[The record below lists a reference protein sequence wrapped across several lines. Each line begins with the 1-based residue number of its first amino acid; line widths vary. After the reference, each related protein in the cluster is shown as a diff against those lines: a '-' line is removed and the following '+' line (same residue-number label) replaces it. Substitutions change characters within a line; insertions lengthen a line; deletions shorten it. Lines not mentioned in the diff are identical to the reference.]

1 MVESIVR
8 SKGSL
13 NEITIVEGQQFLG
26 EETGETAAPEV
37 PQCSAAGGSPVSLLF
52 GGAVH
57 GSLFED
63 CGDSSDYFCGVS
75 PRGSLWTWRLSVVQK
90 TSMCVHQSQPVN
102 WNRFFLCDSTAK
114 KKNVYVFLCVSL
126 CKSKK
131 NLVYKYRAPAHSRVH
146 IRIFF
151 APLYVSSLSPTRRR
165 EACYI
170 RFTCSLSKQ
179 NFFPRQFMRNRRS
192 IVTPTLRRR
201 YWSTRIFFRCLS
213 SACVCVCPR
222 ERGHTCVFYF
232 LPVRLFSH
240 HSKWSVIS

>member
-75 PRGSLWTWRLSVVQK
+75 PRGSLWTCRLSVVQK
-90 TSMCVHQSQPVN
+90 TSMCVHQSQ
-102 WNRFFLCDSTAK
+102 STAGK
-114 KKNVYVFLCVSL
+114 LESFFFVASL
-126 CKSKK
+126 HITQVKK
-131 NLVYKYRAPAHSRVH
+131 NLVYKYRAEYISV
-146 IRIFF
+146 FF
-151 APLYVSSLSPTRRR
+151 LLRSACCVSLSPTRRR

-192 IVTPTLRRR
+192 IVTPTFDADTGQPE
-201 YWSTRIFFRCLS
+201 SFFAVSLQVRVRS
-213 SACVCVCPR
+213 CP
-222 ERGHTCVFYF
+222 
-232 LPVRLFSH
+232 
-240 HSKWSVIS
+240 